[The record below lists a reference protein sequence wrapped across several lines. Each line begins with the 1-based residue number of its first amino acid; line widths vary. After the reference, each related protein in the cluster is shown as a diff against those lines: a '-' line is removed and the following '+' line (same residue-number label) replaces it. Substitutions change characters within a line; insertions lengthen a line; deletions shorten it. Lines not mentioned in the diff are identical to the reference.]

1 MPLQGRLSL
10 TKPCLRK
17 VLALRASILT
27 LFDHHSLRAPLAWWP
42 TRLPCSDIIRSS
54 DMMVSDR

>member
-17 VLALRASILT
+17 VLALRASILMPSD
-27 LFDHHSLRAPLAWWP
+27 LPGLRAPLA
-42 TRLPCSDIIRSS
+42 
-54 DMMVSDR
+54 